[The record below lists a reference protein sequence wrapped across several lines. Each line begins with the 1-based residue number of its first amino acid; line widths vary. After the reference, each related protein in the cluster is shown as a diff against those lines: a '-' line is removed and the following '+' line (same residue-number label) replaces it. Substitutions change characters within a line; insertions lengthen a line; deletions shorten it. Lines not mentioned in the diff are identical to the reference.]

1 MKTINLKIAIVITL
15 MITSTTNAQSFLKKK
30 EKKAFK
36 CGYVHKESFFK
47 KLNPM
52 KMIQKGVVG
61 AMSDSKGVSNLAE
74 ASITVSYQA
83 NSFPR
88 SLVDFTTKTP
98 GWETCGDGVWVAFTD
113 YKSLGFSDTDGDV
126 LIDGTKHKTSGAGSY
141 FYGFD
146 PENRGKKQIKIT
158 SSGGNTINFE
168 VEPPAPLEILS
179 VNGKTKGEDIIID
192 GTEDVI
198 IELKNG
204 DADPES
210 SLHVQMVCTMYGTN
224 NMFDIF
230 ITHPRNKIVVP
241 KEAFKNFEGS
251 PLPFKKKNGLVV
263 TRYKHKVIDSTSAGA
278 FMYVQA
284 YSDFLPVL
292 TKGDLGGTLLTNAFD
307 KEKNTAINDKIT
319 TEGTYNFTIKKG
331 KPFTSPPT
339 KLMKKIGIASF
350 VIRGNLSSKEVTT
363 TDVGYYKIRTTTEK
377 WFLELNDETWQKLAD
392 KMYIKLATTLTND
405 FGIEVIDLDKVTNAK
420 AYTKIKP
427 IEDKV
432 TKTFVEKGAGGT
444 ERLLSTSI
452 KDFFA
457 DLKITFAGDNVNER
471 LIRELGLDGVIA
483 VTIDLDFDFD
493 SEGLNPKIKM
503 VAFAPNV
510 SFKSGA
516 AYFELDAS
524 TQAKSLKDSKKYTG
538 GVENV
543 LYNMIKADEF
553 YNGFKQAMKQLAKKE
568 EEKPIYEKLWK
579 TKM

>member
-1 MKTINLKIAIVITL
+1 MKTINLKFAVLITL
-15 MITSTTNAQSFLKKK
+15 MIISATNAQSFLKKK
-30 EKKAFK
+30 EKRAFK
-36 CGYVHKESFFK
+36 CGHVHKESFFK

-52 KMIQKGVVG
+52 KMIQKGVVS
-61 AMSDSKGVSNLAE
+61 AMSDGKGVSKLAGT
-74 ASITVSYQA
+74 SITVSYQA

-88 SLVDFTTKTP
+88 SLVDYTTKTP

-113 YKSLGFSDTDGDV
+113 YSGLGFSDTDGDV
-126 LIDGTKHKTSGAGSY
+126 LINGKKQKGAGAGSY

-146 PENRGKKQIKIT
+146 PKNRGKKQIQIT
-158 SSGGNTINFE
+158 SSGGDQIDFE

-179 VNGKTKGEDIIID
+179 VNGKTKGEDIILD
-192 GTEDVI
+192 GTEDLV

-204 DADPES
+204 NADPES
-210 SLHVQMVCTMYGTN
+210 NLHVQMVCKIYGTN

-230 ITHPRNKIVVP
+230 VTRPRNKIVVP

-251 PLPFKKKNGLVV
+251 PLPFKKKNGLIV
-263 TRYKHKVIDSTSAGA
+263 TRYKHKVIDDTSAGA
-278 FMYVQA
+278 FMYVQS

-292 TKGDLGGTLLTNAFD
+292 VKGDLGGSLITNAFD

-319 TEGTYNFTIKKG
+319 TEGEYNFTVKKG

-339 KLMKKIGIASF
+339 KLMKKVGIASF
-350 VIRGNLSSKEVTT
+350 VVRGNLLKKETKVSVSGNIKTT
-363 TDVGYYKIRTTTEK
+363 THTKR
-377 WFLELNDETWQKLAD
+377 WFPELSNETWQKLAD
-392 KMYIKLATTLTND
+392 KMYWKLVTILTND
-405 FGIEVIDLDKVTNAK
+405 FGIEVIDLDKVTNSK
-420 AYTKIKP
+420 AYAKIKP

-444 ERLLSTSI
+444 QRLLTTTM
-452 KDFFA
+452 KDFFG

-483 VTIDLDFDFD
+483 VTVDLDFDFD

-524 TQAKSLKDSKKYTG
+524 TLAKPLEDSRKYTG

-543 LYNMIKADEF
+543 IYNMIKVDDF
-553 YNGFKQAMKQLAKKE
+553 YSGLKQAIKKLVKKE
-568 EEKPIYEKLWK
+568 EETPVYEKLWK